1 MSTDPQA
8 PFRSWQRSATEDLWE
23 RTLNQIA
30 TKVGQLAYLSRLR
43 NVESDR
49 YEHHGLIA
57 VFGNDAA
64 EDALRRS
71 HQEVLVSLLNLSLLD
86 QKDDISK
93 YIQGL
98 AQSPRRLLSNWE
110 KNRGYEALLPTSA
123 SSAQRQLFE
132 GNIRVIIQHL
142 KAEFASVEIH
152 RGS

>member
-1 MSTDPQA
+1 MNPDPER
-8 PFRSWQRSATEDLWE
+8 PYRSWQRTATEDLWE

-43 NVESDR
+43 SVESDR
-49 YEHHGLIA
+49 YEHHGLAA
-57 VFGNDAA
+57 VFGKDAA

-86 QKDDISK
+86 QTDEVSK

-98 AQSPRRLLSNWE
+98 PQSPRRLLSNWE

-142 KAEFASVEIH
+142 KVEFASVETH